1 MFRWRDRRPLVP
13 ACSGGAPN
21 GTASARHHFARI
33 GELGVP
39 KLIEVSPV
47 DEWAHFADGNSGEG
61 AEPFVGGA
69 WQTFF
74 FPVDVQSLAMGHDFL
89 LCVRQR
95 LGEVG

>member
-1 MFRWRDRRPLVP
+1 MGQHLLGIISHALESFVFQFLVDV
-13 ACSGGAPN
+13 GYGA
-21 GTASARHHFARI
+21 AI
-33 GELGVP
+33 GVP
-39 KLIEVSPV
+39 KFIEVSPV